1 MEYVRAFLVGG
12 LICVLVQILLDHTKL
27 QPGRV
32 MVILVIAGVIL
43 GALGIYEKIEKFG
56 GCGATVPLS
65 GFGYNLWKGM
75 KEAVDQHGFLGLFEG
90 GFTAASVGF
99 EGGFTAAS
107 VGTSAALIFSYLA
120 SLIFQPKMKE

>member
-90 GFTAASVGF
+90 GFTAASVG